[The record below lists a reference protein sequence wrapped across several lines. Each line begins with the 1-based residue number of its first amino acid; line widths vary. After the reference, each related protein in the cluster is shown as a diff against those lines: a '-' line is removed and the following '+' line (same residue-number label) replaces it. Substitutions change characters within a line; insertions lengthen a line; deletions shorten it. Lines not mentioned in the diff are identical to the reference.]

1 LSFFPLTSLLELIID
16 PACSTVFESE
26 KEDQNIMK
34 RPPRDLLQPM
44 LNPKIIT
51 INLLQGF
58 GVLLSTF
65 ALYFFV
71 IKSGGGELE
80 ARSFAFTSLVL
91 ANILLIVV
99 NLSWSKNIF
108 QILLFANKTL
118 LVAFGGA
125 LLCLIA
131 VLYIPFFSGL
141 FHLVPLHFND
151 FLLII
156 LVVST
161 SLVWFEI
168 GKLFNQKAIL
178 LE

>member
-1 LSFFPLTSLLELIID
+1 
-16 PACSTVFESE
+16 
-26 KEDQNIMK
+26 
-34 RPPRDLLQPM
+34 
-44 LNPKIIT
+44 
-51 INLLQGF
+51 
-58 GVLLSTF
+58 
-65 ALYFFV
+65 
-71 IKSGGGELE
+71 
-80 ARSFAFTSLVL
+80 
-91 ANILLIVV
+91 
-99 NLSWSKNIF
+99 
-108 QILLFANKTL
+108 LFANKTL